1 MARYVALLRGINLGK
16 RRIKM
21 EDLRAC
27 FAAMGFAD
35 VTTYIA
41 SGNVVFDAPEPPDV
55 ASIEAGLRAT
65 FGYAVPVALRTAAE
79 IRAVAATNPFAG
91 EALDAAAKRYV
102 CFLFAEPGAAGQAAM
117 AAQSTES
124 DTFTPKGRELY
135 VLCRKGTNLSIFS
148 DAFVEKHL
156 GVSGTTRNMTTV
168 AKLAALVGD
177 RGRA

>member
-55 ASIEAGLRAT
+55 ASIETGLRAT

-79 IRAVAATNPFAG
+79 IRAVAAANPFAG
-91 EALDAAAKRYV
+91 EALDAAAK
-102 CFLFAEPGAAGQAAM
+102 AAM